1 VKKLFV
7 WVRMEDGTL
16 RQAGEL
22 ATTDPATNSGRFQS
36 EFEYTPQWSE
46 DRASY
51 ALDPESL
58 PLKTLSRRFSADLFN
73 PPLGIFDDALPDDWG
88 RRLLAAAL
96 RIEGRKSSPAEML
109 LRMRGGG
116 TGALLFTEIPAPPQP
131 ATTVQS
137 KDLSVLLAAAAEFE
151 MGKLPPEDE
160 FRKLLEG
167 SSRAGGARPKAL
179 VHDAEGEWLVKFPS
193 QIRDGPH
200 DVVGLEAI
208 CLELAR
214 RAGLEVPE
222 SHPQMIGRRRTLK
235 VRRFDVTPQGG
246 RLHMISLR
254 TLCLERPGVYVHAYS
269 DLAQAV
275 RKHSAAPKMDVATLF
290 RQMVFNAAVG
300 NVDDHLKN
308 FWMLAKPGGY
318 RLAPAFDLLPDI
330 TGRGAHTLSFRS
342 SFACPTN
349 ADLMTIADEWNV
361 DDAGKVISQV
371 TKAVRT
377 FAATARKLPLHGGE
391 SLEKISADIGGRLK
405 SIGD

>member
-1 VKKLFV
+1 
-7 WVRMEDGTL
+7 
-16 RQAGEL
+16 
-22 ATTDPATNSGRFQS
+22 
-36 EFEYTPQWSE
+36 
-46 DRASY
+46 
-51 ALDPESL
+51 
-58 PLKTLSRRFSADLFN
+58 
-73 PPLGIFDDALPDDWG
+73 
-88 RRLLAAAL
+88 
-96 RIEGRKSSPAEML
+96 
-109 LRMRGGG
+109 
-116 TGALLFTEIPAPPQP
+116 
-131 ATTVQS
+131 
-137 KDLSVLLAAAAEFE
+137 
-151 MGKLPPEDE
+151 
-160 FRKLLEG
+160 
-167 SSRAGGARPKAL
+167 
-179 VHDAEGEWLVKFPS
+179 
-193 QIRDGPH
+193 
-200 DVVGLEAI
+200 
-208 CLELAR
+208 
-214 RAGLEVPE
+214 
-222 SHPQMIGRRRTLK
+222 
-235 VRRFDVTPQGG
+235 
-246 RLHMISLR
+246 MISLR

-330 TGRGAHTLSFRS
+330 TGRGAHTLSYRS